1 MLLGKYTQQGH
12 DTEGS
17 ASKSDAGFLAHSFIA
32 GRVAAA
38 AGTKVVEWTDDDRDR
53 DTCLLIAA

>member
-1 MLLGKYTQQGH
+1 MLLLLLGKYTAGGH

-17 ASKSDAGFLAHSFIA
+17 ASKSDAGLAHSFIA

-38 AGTKVVEWTDDDRDR
+38 LGQKESNGWRMTTAIETRVS
-53 DTCLLIAA
+53 